1 MTALPDDDIIR
12 FTATSESPF
21 ELRHLPLL
29 GKFYRIGSR
38 SPYRLRGQFFCRLA
52 RRAYRVLRAAGVGGA
67 GIVRLRLPGGER
79 DLRFDVRNTQ
89 FHALYMPDF
98 LPCFEP
104 ETTALFARIVGTT
117 GVFFDIGANWGW
129 YTVVEASRPGF
140 SGTVHAFEP
149 NPPSF
154 ADLVG
159 IVSQAGLDAHVQCHN
174 IALGDHDGDA
184 TMRIPDGVH
193 SGLATLDEHGDVRVK
208 LARLDSLDLPTPDV
222 MKLDV
227 ENHEYDVLIGA
238 RQTIAKGRPFLVFES
253 WADPQT
259 PEMSAAPLRLLEEW
273 NYRLYF
279 LAWLAENGEPYYQA
293 TWSGGPARFGLVP
306 FPALHRGLFLKQLN
320 FVAVP
325 EERVEELKAM
335 LA

>member
-1 MTALPDDDIIR
+1 M
-12 FTATSESPF
+12 
-21 ELRHLPLL
+21 
-29 GKFYRIGSR
+29 
-38 SPYRLRGQFFCRLA
+38 
-52 RRAYRVLRAAGVGGA
+52 
-67 GIVRLRLPGGER
+67 RLRLPGGER

-193 SGLATLDEHGDVRVK
+193 SGLATLDEK
-208 LARLDSLDLPTPDV
+208 
-222 MKLDV
+222 
-227 ENHEYDVLIGA
+227 GA
-238 RQTIAKGRPFLVFES
+238 RSWSSRAGPIRKLRKCRPLPYVFWRNGIIVCISWRGWRKMENRTIRPRGRE
-253 WADPQT
+253 DPHA
-259 PEMSAAPLRLLEEW
+259 SV
-273 NYRLYF
+273 
-279 LAWLAENGEPYYQA
+279 
-293 TWSGGPARFGLVP
+293 SCRFRRFTV
-306 FPALHRGLFLKQLN
+306 
-320 FVAVP
+320 VCS
-325 EERVEELKAM
+325 
-335 LA
+335 